1 MMDGLEEN
9 LETVNKWLDLL
20 VEFAIKYGFQIL
32 GALAFLLVGMMVS
45 NWIGTRLTKL
55 AIARGIDQTLSQ
67 FIGST
72 IKFVLLIL
80 LIIITLGN
88 FGISIAPLIALAG
101 AVSLGATLALQG
113 PISNFGAGVAIIL
126 TRPFVVGNVITVLGV
141 SGVVNKI
148 TLGITFLTG
157 EDGEEISIPN
167 KEIVGQV
174 IVNSHDTR
182 ILETSFSVSAETDTQ
197 ALIQGILEIL
207 ADHPDI
213 PNEPEPQVGIHDFTY
228 GGYVIGLRSWVPG
241 QKYFQVRYDINH
253 KIQQLLDKTGVELL
267 TPSGLAIA
275 MPAPGKAPSV
285 HMGSGAGADGTST

>member
-1 MMDGLEEN
+1 MDELENN
-9 LETVNKWLDLL
+9 LETVNKYLDLL

-32 GALAFLLVGMMVS
+32 GALAFLLVGMMVA
-45 NWIGTRLTKL
+45 NWIGGRLTKV

-72 IKFVLLIL
+72 IKFVLLIM

-141 SGVVNKI
+141 SGVVDKI

-174 IVNSHDTR
+174 IVNSHENR
-182 ILETSFSVSAETDTQ
+182 ILETSICVPATADTDAIIT
-197 ALIQGILEIL
+197 ALTDILKSHTDIAQE
-207 ADHPDI
+207 PD
-213 PNEPEPQVGIHDFTY
+213 PQVGIHDFTY

-241 QKYFQVRYDINH
+241 SKYFQIRYDVNRDVRTALQ
-253 KIQQLLDKTGVELL
+253 KLGVELL
-267 TPSGLAIA
+267 TPAVSAIA
-275 MPAPGKAPSV
+275 LPNPSTQ
-285 HMGSGAGADGTST
+285 SGMADRANTGTS

>member
-1 MMDGLEEN
+1 MDELENN
-9 LETVNKWLDLL
+9 LEAVNKYLDLL
-20 VEFAIKYGFQIL
+20 VEFGIKYGFQIL
-32 GALAFLLVGMMVS
+32 GALAFLLVGMMVA
-45 NWIGTRLTKL
+45 NWIGGRISKL
-55 AIARGIDQTLSQ
+55 AIGRGIDETLSQ

-72 IKFVLLIL
+72 IKFVLLIM

-141 SGVVNKI
+141 SGVVDKI

-174 IVNSHDTR
+174 IVNSHENR
-182 ILETSFSVSAETDTQ
+182 ILETSICVPAAADTDAIISALSNILKSHTDIAQT
-197 ALIQGILEIL
+197 
-207 ADHPDI
+207 PD
-213 PNEPEPQVGIHDFTY
+213 PQVGIHDFTY

-241 QKYFQVRYDINH
+241 SKYFQIRYDVNRDVRAALQKLGI
-253 KIQQLLDKTGVELL
+253 ELL
-267 TPSGLAIA
+267 TPAVSAIA
-275 MPAPGKAPSV
+275 LPNPSV
-285 HMGSGAGADGTST
+285 QSGTADRANTSTS